1 MEQNSFDAIIFDLG
15 GVIINLD
22 YQLTIEAFKKLG
34 IDNFEEM
41 YTQAKQNNLFNDF
54 ETGKISSQHFIN
66 SLLPFLPSGTSANK
80 VVHAWNAMILDFPK
94 KRLELLD
101 QLNSKYRVFLL
112 SNTNDIHLQAV
123 NRSLANSTDRKLET
137 YFEKV
142 YLSHE
147 VKLRKPHKEI
157 FELVCTEQNLNPETT
172 IFIDDT
178 IGHVNGANSI
188 GLKGIHLVDKT
199 IEEMFDFKC

>member
-34 IDNFEEM
+34 LENFEEM
-41 YTQAKQNNLFNDF
+41 YTQGKQNNLFDDY

-80 VVHAWNAMILDFPK
+80 VVHAWNAMILNFPS

-101 QLNSKYRVFLL
+101 QLNSKYRIFLL

-123 NRSLANSTDRKLET
+123 NRSLANITDRKLDS

-147 VKLRKPHKEI
+147 IKLRKPHKEI
-157 FELVCTEQNLNPETT
+157 FELVCAEQNLNQATT
-172 IFIDDT
+172 LFIDDT

-188 GLKGIHLVDKT
+188 GLKGIHLIDKT
-199 IEEMFDFKC
+199 IEEMFDLN

>member
-41 YTQAKQNNLFNDF
+41 YTQAKQNNLFDDF

-66 SLLPFLPSGTSANK
+66 SLLPFLPSGTSPNK

-123 NRSLANSTDRKLET
+123 NRSLANTTDRKLDT

-199 IEEMFDFKC
+199 IEEMFAFN

>member
-41 YTQAKQNNLFNDF
+41 YTQAKQNNLFDDY

-123 NRSLANSTDRKLET
+123 NRSLANTTDRKLES

-157 FELVCTEQNLNPETT
+157 FELVCTEQNLSPETT

-199 IEEMFDFKC
+199 IEEMFDYK

>member
-1 MEQNSFDAIIFDLG
+1 MKQNSFDAIIFDLG

-41 YTQAKQNNLFNDF
+41 YTQAKQNNLFDDY

-80 VVHAWNAMILDFPK
+80 VVHAWNAMILDFPS

-123 NRSLANSTDRKLET
+123 NRSLANTTDRKLES

-157 FELVCTEQNLNPETT
+157 FELVRKSDIIQINLN
-172 IFIDDT
+172 
-178 IGHVNGANSI
+178 VRS
-188 GLKGIHLVDKT
+188 
-199 IEEMFDFKC
+199 

>member
-1 MEQNSFDAIIFDLG
+1 MKQNSFDAIIFDLG

-41 YTQAKQNNLFNDF
+41 YTQAKQNNLFDDY

-80 VVHAWNAMILDFPK
+80 VVHAWNAMILDFPS

-123 NRSLANSTDRKLET
+123 NRSLANTTDRKLES

-157 FELVCTEQNLNPETT
+157 FELVCTEQNLNPYTT

-178 IGHVNGANSI
+178 IGHINGANSI
-188 GLKGIHLVDKT
+188 GLKGIHLIDKT
-199 IEEMFDFKC
+199 IEELFDFE

>member
-66 SLLPFLPSGTSANK
+66 SLLPFLPSGTSPNK

-123 NRSLANSTDRKLET
+123 NRSLANTTDRKLDT

-199 IEEMFDFKC
+199 IEEMFAFN

>member
-66 SLLPFLPSGTSANK
+66 SLLPFLPSGTSPNK

-123 NRSLANSTDRKLET
+123 NRSLANSTDRKLDS

-188 GLKGIHLVDKT
+188 GLKGIHLVDTT
-199 IEEMFDFKC
+199 IEEMFAFN

>member
-1 MEQNSFDAIIFDLG
+1 MKQNSFDAIIFDLG

-22 YQLTIEAFKKLG
+22 YQLTIEAFIKLG
-34 IDNFEEM
+34 IENFEEM
-41 YTQAKQNNLFNDF
+41 YTQAKQNNLFDDY

-80 VVHAWNAMILDFPK
+80 VVHAWNAMILDFPS

-123 NRSLANSTDRKLET
+123 NRSLANTTDRKLES

-157 FELVCTEQNLNPETT
+157 FELVCNEQNLNPSTT
-172 IFIDDT
+172 LFIDDT

-188 GLKGIHLVDKT
+188 GLQGIHLVDKT
-199 IEEMFDFKC
+199 IEELFDFGF

>member
-41 YTQAKQNNLFNDF
+41 YTQAKQNNLFDDF

-66 SLLPFLPSGTSANK
+66 SLLPFLPSGTSPNK

-123 NRSLANSTDRKLET
+123 NRSLANSTDRKLDS

-199 IEEMFDFKC
+199 IEEMFAFN

>member
-41 YTQAKQNNLFNDF
+41 YTQAKQNNLFDDY
-54 ETGKISSQHFIN
+54 ETGKVSSQHFIN

-123 NRSLANSTDRKLET
+123 NRSLANTTDRKLES

-199 IEEMFDFKC
+199 IEEMFDVEC

>member
-41 YTQAKQNNLFNDF
+41 YTQAKQNNLFDDY

-123 NRSLANSTDRKLET
+123 NRSLANTTDRKLES

-157 FELVCTEQNLNPETT
+157 FELVCREQNLNPATT

-188 GLKGIHLVDKT
+188 GLQGIHLIDKT
-199 IEEMFDFKC
+199 IEEMFDVEC

>member
-1 MEQNSFDAIIFDLG
+1 
-15 GVIINLD
+15 
-22 YQLTIEAFKKLG
+22 
-34 IDNFEEM
+34 
-41 YTQAKQNNLFNDF
+41 
-54 ETGKISSQHFIN
+54 
-66 SLLPFLPSGTSANK
+66 
-80 VVHAWNAMILDFPK
+80 MILDFPK

-123 NRSLANSTDRKLET
+123 NRSLANTTDRKLDT

-157 FELVCTEQNLNPETT
+157 FELVCNEQNLNPVTT
-172 IFIDDT
+172 LFIDDT
-178 IGHVNGANSI
+178 IGHINGANSI
-188 GLKGIHLVDKT
+188 GLQGIHLIDKT
-199 IEEMFDFKC
+199 IEEMFDFN

>member
-1 MEQNSFDAIIFDLG
+1 MEKNSFDAIIFDLG

-22 YQLTIEAFKKLG
+22 YQLTIDAFKNLG
-34 IDNFEEM
+34 LANFDEM
-41 YTQAKQNNLFNDF
+41 YTQAKQSNLFDDF

-66 SLLPFLPSGTSANK
+66 SLLPFLPSGVSANK

-94 KRLELLD
+94 ERLELLD
-101 QLNSKYRVFLL
+101 KLKSNYRIFLL

-123 NRSLANSTDRKLET
+123 KRSLVNTTDRKLES

-147 VKLRKPHKEI
+147 VKLRKPHIEI
-157 FELVCTEQNLNPETT
+157 FELVCEEQNLDPSRTL
-172 IFIDDT
+172 FIDDT
-178 IGHVNGANSI
+178 IGHIEGSIKI
-188 GLKGIHLVDKT
+188 GLKGLHLKGDNS
-199 IEEMFDFKC
+199 IEKLFE

>member
-1 MEQNSFDAIIFDLG
+1 MEHNSFDTIIFDLG

-34 IDNFEEM
+34 LENFEEM
-41 YTQAKQNNLFNDF
+41 YTQAKQNNLFDDY

-94 KRLELLD
+94 ERLALLHH
-101 QLNSKYRVFLL
+101 LKSKYRIFLL

-123 NRSLANSTDRKLET
+123 NRSLANVTDRKLES

-147 VKLRKPHKEI
+147 VKLRKPHREI
-157 FELVCTEQNLNPETT
+157 FEMVCNDQNLEPTST
-172 IFIDDT
+172 LFIDDT

-188 GLKGIHLVDKT
+188 GLQGIHLVGKT
-199 IEEMFDFKC
+199 IEEIFNFK

>member
-34 IDNFEEM
+34 IENFEEM
-41 YTQAKQNNLFNDF
+41 YTQAKQNNLFDDF

-80 VVHAWNAMILDFPK
+80 VVHAWNAMILDFPS

-101 QLNSKYRVFLL
+101 QLNSKYRIFLL

-123 NRSLANSTDRKLET
+123 NRSLANTTDRKLDS

-157 FELVCTEQNLNPETT
+157 FELVCAEQNLNPAITL
-172 IFIDDT
+172 FIDDT

-188 GLKGIHLVDKT
+188 GLKGIHLIDKT
-199 IEEMFDFKC
+199 IEEMFDF

>member
-41 YTQAKQNNLFNDF
+41 YTQAKQNNLFDDF

-66 SLLPFLPSGTSANK
+66 SLLPFLPSGTSPNK

-123 NRSLANSTDRKLET
+123 NRSLANTTDRKLDT

-199 IEEMFDFKC
+199 IEEMFDFK

>member
-41 YTQAKQNNLFNDF
+41 YTQAKQNNLFDDF

-66 SLLPFLPSGTSANK
+66 SLLPFLPSGTSPNK

-123 NRSLANSTDRKLET
+123 NRSLANSTDRKLDS

>member
-1 MEQNSFDAIIFDLG
+1 MKQNSFDAIIFDLG

-34 IDNFEEM
+34 IVNFEEM
-41 YTQAKQNNLFNDF
+41 YTQAKQNNLFDDF

-123 NRSLANSTDRKLET
+123 NRSLANTTDRKLDT

-157 FELVCTEQNLNPETT
+157 FELVCNEQNLNPVTT
-172 IFIDDT
+172 LFIDDT
-178 IGHVNGANSI
+178 IGHINGANSI
-188 GLKGIHLVDKT
+188 GLQGIHLIDKT
-199 IEEMFDFKC
+199 IEEMFDFN

>member
-41 YTQAKQNNLFNDF
+41 YTQAKQNNLFDDF

-123 NRSLANSTDRKLET
+123 NRSLANTTDRKLET

-199 IEEMFDFKC
+199 IEEMFAFN

>member
-41 YTQAKQNNLFNDF
+41 YTQAKQNNLFDDF

-123 NRSLANSTDRKLET
+123 NRSLANTTDRKLDT

-199 IEEMFDFKC
+199 IEEMFAFN

>member
-1 MEQNSFDAIIFDLG
+1 MENNSFDAIIFDLG

-22 YQLTIEAFKKLG
+22 YQLTIDAFKNLG
-34 IDNFEEM
+34 LANFDEM
-41 YTQAKQNNLFNDF
+41 YTQAKQSNLFDDF

-66 SLLPFLPSGTSANK
+66 SLLPYLPNGVSANK

-94 KRLELLD
+94 ERLELLD
-101 QLNSKYRVFLL
+101 KLKSNYRIFLL

-123 NRSLANSTDRKLET
+123 KRSLVNTTDRKLES

-157 FELVCTEQNLNPETT
+157 FELVCKEQNLDPSRTL
-172 IFIDDT
+172 FIDDT
-178 IGHVNGANSI
+178 IGHIDGSIKI
-188 GLKGIHLVDKT
+188 GLKGLHLKGDNS
-199 IEEMFDFKC
+199 IEKLFE

>member
-1 MEQNSFDAIIFDLG
+1 MKQNSFDAIIFDLG

-22 YQLTIEAFKKLG
+22 YQLTIEAFKKMG
-34 IDNFEEM
+34 IVNFEEM
-41 YTQAKQNNLFNDF
+41 YTQAKQNNLFDDF

-123 NRSLANSTDRKLET
+123 NRSLANTTDRKLT
-137 YFEKV
+137 SYFEKV

-147 VKLRKPHKEI
+147 IKLRKPHKEI
-157 FELVCTEQNLNPETT
+157 FELVCNEQNLNPTT
-172 IFIDDT
+172 TLFIDDT
-178 IGHVNGANSI
+178 IGHINGANSI
-188 GLKGIHLVDKT
+188 GLQGIHLIDKT
-199 IEEMFDFKC
+199 IEEMFDFN

>member
-41 YTQAKQNNLFNDF
+41 YTQAKQNNLFDDF

-112 SNTNDIHLQAV
+112 SNTNDVHLQAV
-123 NRSLANSTDRKLET
+123 NRSLANTTDRKLDT

-199 IEEMFDFKC
+199 IEEMFAFN

>member
-1 MEQNSFDAIIFDLG
+1 MEKNSFDAIIFDLG

-22 YQLTIEAFKKLG
+22 YQLTIDAFKNLG
-34 IDNFEEM
+34 LANFDEM
-41 YTQAKQNNLFNDF
+41 YTQAKQSNLFDDF

-66 SLLPFLPSGTSANK
+66 SLLPYLPNGVSANK

-94 KRLELLD
+94 ERLDLLD
-101 QLNSKYRVFLL
+101 KLKSNYRIFLL

-123 NRSLANSTDRKLET
+123 KRSLANTTDRKLES

-157 FELVCTEQNLNPETT
+157 FELVCHEQNLDPSRTL
-172 IFIDDT
+172 FIDDT
-178 IGHVNGANSI
+178 IGHIDGSIKI
-188 GLKGIHLVDKT
+188 GLKGIHLKGDNS
-199 IEEMFDFKC
+199 IEKLFK

>member
-1 MEQNSFDAIIFDLG
+1 MEHNSFDTIIFDLG

-34 IDNFEEM
+34 LENFEEM
-41 YTQAKQNNLFNDF
+41 YTQAKQNNLFDDY

-66 SLLPFLPSGTSANK
+66 SLLPFLPPGTSANK

-94 KRLELLD
+94 ERLALLD
-101 QLNSKYRVFLL
+101 HLKSKYRIFLL

-123 NRSLANSTDRKLET
+123 NRSLANVTDRKLES

-147 VKLRKPHKEI
+147 VKLRKPHREI
-157 FELVCTEQNLNPETT
+157 FEMVCNDQNLEPTST
-172 IFIDDT
+172 LFIDDT

-188 GLKGIHLVDKT
+188 GLQGIHLVGKT
-199 IEEMFDFKC
+199 IEVIFNFK

>member
-1 MEQNSFDAIIFDLG
+1 MKQNSFDAIIFDLG

-34 IDNFEEM
+34 IVNFEEM
-41 YTQAKQNNLFNDF
+41 YTQAKQNNLFDDF

-123 NRSLANSTDRKLET
+123 NRSLANTTDRKLDT

-199 IEEMFDFKC
+199 IEEMFAFN

>member
-41 YTQAKQNNLFNDF
+41 YTQAKQNNLFDDF

-123 NRSLANSTDRKLET
+123 NRSLANTTDRKLDT

-199 IEEMFDFKC
+199 IEEMFDFN

>member
-1 MEQNSFDAIIFDLG
+1 MKQNSFDAIIFDLG

-34 IDNFEEM
+34 IVNFEEM
-41 YTQAKQNNLFNDF
+41 YTQAKQNNLFDDF

-123 NRSLANSTDRKLET
+123 NRSLANTTDRKLDT

-157 FELVCTEQNLNPETT
+157 FEMVCNEQNLNPATT
-172 IFIDDT
+172 LFIDDT

-188 GLKGIHLVDKT
+188 GLQGIHLIDKT
-199 IEEMFDFKC
+199 IEEMFDFN

>member
-22 YQLTIEAFKKLG
+22 YQLTIESFKKLG

-41 YTQAKQNNLFNDF
+41 YTQAKQNNLFDDF

-123 NRSLANSTDRKLET
+123 NRSLANTTDRKLES

-157 FELVCTEQNLNPETT
+157 FELVCTEQNLNPATT
-172 IFIDDT
+172 LFIDDT

-188 GLKGIHLVDKT
+188 GLKGIHLIDKT
-199 IEEMFDFKC
+199 IEEMFDFN